1 MTAPSAQANETTD
14 VTSLPSS
21 PLAWC
26 RRIGVF
32 GVLLAVLWPWS
43 AVRAAEPVTVPD
55 AAAETA
61 PVGGRGGDVPP
72 PVSATET
79 QCGDGQDNDG
89 DTVYDCGDADCKDD
103 RACQPG
109 GNETG
114 EAACHDWVDND
125 DDGYVDCD
133 DFDCNGTETCK
144 GSWDSAAGVGVA
156 GGAGGPGDVKVGRGQ
171 TEADLLGKNGDND
184 GERDNIV
191 CADGIDNDNDG
202 RTDCDDLGCKLSSEV
217 TVCQPS
223 SNFRLSV
230 VARVAQ
236 SFDVQEKKSNTEFDV
251 LQLRALGEMP
261 FIQNSFFLISTR
273 LEKTPRVVF
282 AMFQVPLGKKGHYMN
297 VNSGGGGLSLELVR
311 SVHKRMLAD
320 PAYYVYNAF
329 EQGNGAAIEFGGPI
343 DKRGKYLYRTFL
355 GGGSGRFAGNIGGT
369 FFPDNNNNYT
379 FSAGAQFWMNFVGY
393 YNRWDTP
400 FIYTPS
406 PLAVALAVGGK
417 YDQRSQERYPATNV
431 QFIVRWRR
439 LQFSAEN
446 YTKRELVFKNW
457 QTAYNVQL
465 GVLAVSKRLMFAAD
479 FGQYLATKFEDP
491 PAVLGYDLR
500 RQIQEL
506 QYRAAAHVYLWRD
519 VLYLT
524 AIWRDR
530 RLEPPAGQTGIQ
542 VQQDLRLLL
551 TYRW

>member
-1 MTAPSAQANETTD
+1 MPDPEGVR
-14 VTSLPSS
+14 VTPARSENPPVKRPSS
-21 PLAWC
+21 ILLLLC
-26 RRIGVF
+26 LSF
-32 GVLLAVLWPWS
+32 GVLASVLLPATADAAVLELT
-43 AVRAAEPVTVPD
+43 ACEPEEGAGSEP
-55 AAAETA
+55 AAATRETNC
-61 PVGGRGGDVPP
+61 
-72 PVSATET
+72 S
-79 QCGDGQDNDG
+79 DGKDDDG
-89 DTVYDCGDADCKDD
+89 DTVYDCGDADCQGED
-103 RACQPG
+103 ACRKG
-109 GNETG
+109 GAENDEQR
-114 EAACHDWVDND
+114 CHDWVDND
-125 DDGYVDCD
+125 DDGFTDCD
-133 DFDCNGTETCK
+133 DFDCGSVEVCK
-144 GSWDSAAGVGVA
+144 GSWDRAGGGG
-156 GGAGGPGDVKVGRGQ
+156 GGAGGGGGGGDPVVGKGQ
-171 TEADLLGKNGDND
+171 TEADLIGKNGDAD
-184 GERDNIV
+184 GERDNVV
-191 CADGIDNDNDG
+191 CADGIDNDADG

-217 TVCQPS
+217 TVCQPG

-261 FIQNSFFLISTR
+261 FIQNSFFLISAR

-282 AMFQVPLGKKGHYMN
+282 AMFQVPLGKKGHYFN
-297 VNSGGGGLSLELVR
+297 INSGGGTLSLELIR
-311 SVHKRMLAD
+311 SVHKRMLSD

-329 EQGNGAAIEFGGPI
+329 EQGNGAAIEFGGPL
-343 DKRGKYLYRTFL
+343 DKKNKYLYRTFL

-417 YDQRSQERYPATNV
+417 YDQRAQERYPASNV

-446 YTKRELVFKNW
+446 YTKRELNFKNW

-465 GVLAVSKRLMFAAD
+465 GVLAVSKRLMLAAD

-491 PAVLGYDLR
+491 PAVLGYDLK

-519 VLYLT
+519 VLFLT

-530 RLEPPAGQTGIQ
+530 RLEPSAGQSGIQ
-542 VQQDLRLLL
+542 VMQDMRLLL

>member
-1 MTAPSAQANETTD
+1 MNR
-14 VTSLPSS
+14 VSLVLP
-21 PLAWC
+21 
-26 RRIGVF
+26 F
-32 GVLLAVLWPWS
+32 LLALVSTLSVWLGLNLD
-43 AVRAAEPVTVPD
+43 VHAAEPTVQDAAPD
-55 AAAETA
+55 APAADDARPGVETNC
-61 PVGGRGGDVPP
+61 
-72 PVSATET
+72 S
-79 QCGDGQDNDG
+79 DGLDDDG
-89 DTVYDCGDADCKDD
+89 DTVFDCGDDDCRSDP
-103 RACQPG
+103 ACRKG
-109 GNETG
+109 GTENT
-114 EAACHDWVDND
+114 EAACSDWIDND

-133 DFDCNGTETCK
+133 DFDCGDAVTCK
-144 GSWDSAAGVGVA
+144 GSWDTGTVPGSGTGVRA
-156 GGAGGPGDVKVGRGQ
+156 GGNGGATNASGDVVLRRGQ
-171 TEADLLGKNGDND
+171 DDADLLGKHGDND

-223 SNFRLSV
+223 GNFRLSV

-236 SFDVQEKKSNTEFDV
+236 SYDVQERQSNTEFDV

-261 FIQNSFFLISTR
+261 FIQNSFFLISAR
-273 LEKTPRVVF
+273 MEKTPRVVF

-320 PAYYVYNAF
+320 PAFYVYNAF
-329 EQGNGAAIEFGGPI
+329 EQGNGAAVEFGGPL
-343 DKRGKYLYRTFL
+343 DKKGKYLYRTFL

-379 FSAGAQFWMNFVGY
+379 FSAGAQVWMNFVGY

-417 YDQRSQERYPATNV
+417 YDQRAQERYPAANV

-439 LQFSAEN
+439 IQFSAEN
-446 YTKRELVFKNW
+446 YTKREINFKNW

-465 GVLAVSKRLMFAAD
+465 GVLAISKRLMFAGD
-479 FGQYLATKFEDP
+479 FGQYVATDFENP
-491 PAVLGYDLR
+491 PAVLGYDLSRQR
-500 RQIQEL
+500 REL

-519 VLYLT
+519 VLFLT

-530 RLEPPAGQTGIQ
+530 RLEPRAGEVGIE
-542 VQQDLRLLL
+542 VMQDARILM

>member
-1 MTAPSAQANETTD
+1 MNRVSLVLPFLIALVSTLSVWLGPNLD
-14 VTSLPSS
+14 VH
-21 PLAWC
+21 A
-26 RRIGVF
+26 
-32 GVLLAVLWPWS
+32 
-43 AVRAAEPVTVPD
+43 AAEPDVPAGPD
-55 AAAETA
+55 ADDARPAVETNCA
-61 PVGGRGGDVPP
+61 
-72 PVSATET
+72 
-79 QCGDGQDNDG
+79 DGADDDG
-89 DTVYDCGDADCKDD
+89 DTVYDCGDDDCKSDP
-103 RACQPG
+103 ACRKG
-109 GNETG
+109 GTENSETTCG
-114 EAACHDWVDND
+114 DWIDND

-133 DFDCNGTETCK
+133 DFDCGEATTCK
-144 GSWDSAAGVGVA
+144 GSWDTGTVPGSGMGATAGS
-156 GGAGGPGDVKVGRGQ
+156 GATNASGDVVLRRGQ
-171 TEADLLGKNGDND
+171 SDADLLGKNGDND

-223 SNFRLSV
+223 GNFRLSV

-236 SFDVQEKKSNTEFDV
+236 SYNVQERKSNTDFDV

-261 FIQNSFFLISTR
+261 FIQNSFFLISAR
-273 LEKTPRVVF
+273 MEKTPRVVF
-282 AMFQVPLGKKGHYMN
+282 AFFQVPLGKKGHYMN

-320 PAYYVYNAF
+320 PAFYVYNAF
-329 EQGNGAAIEFGGPI
+329 EQGNGAAVEFGGPI
-343 DKRGKYLYRTFL
+343 DKKGKFLYRTFL

-379 FSAGAQFWMNFVGY
+379 FSAGAQVWMNLVGY

-417 YDQRSQERYPATNV
+417 YDQRSQERYPAGNV

-439 LQFSAEN
+439 IQFSAES
-446 YTKRELVFKNW
+446 YTKREINFKNW

-465 GVLAVSKRLMFAAD
+465 GVLAVSKRLMFAGD
-479 FGQYLATKFEDP
+479 FGQYLATEFENP
-491 PAVLGYDLR
+491 PAVLGNDLSRQR
-500 RQIQEL
+500 REL
-506 QYRAAAHVYLWRD
+506 QYRVAAHVYLWRD

-530 RLEPPAGQTGIQ
+530 RLEPQPGDVGIELL
-542 VQQDLRLLL
+542 QDARILM

>member
-1 MTAPSAQANETTD
+1 VNR
-14 VTSLPSS
+14 VSLVLS
-21 PLAWC
+21 
-26 RRIGVF
+26 F
-32 GVLLAVLWPWS
+32 LLAFVATWLAPGNRAL
-43 AVRAAEPVTVPD
+43 AVEPDVPEPAGDPTPAEP
-55 AAAETA
+55 A
-61 PVGGRGGDVPP
+61 PVSEAPR
-72 PVSATET
+72 TET
-79 QCGDGQDNDG
+79 VCDDGQDNDG
-89 DTVYDCGDADCKDD
+89 DTVYDCGDDDCKSE
-103 RACQPG
+103 RACEKG
-109 GNETG
+109 GPENTETT
-114 EAACHDWVDND
+114 CHDWVDND

-133 DFDCNGTETCK
+133 DFDCGSTTACK
-144 GSWDSAAGVGVA
+144 GSWDTA
-156 GGAGGPGDVKVGRGQ
+156 GGGGASSGGGDDIRPGRGQ
-171 TEADLLGKNGDND
+171 SEADLIGKNGDND

-191 CADGIDNDNDG
+191 CADGVDNDNDG
-202 RTDCDDLGCKLSSEV
+202 RTDCDDLGCKLTSEV
-217 TVCQPS
+217 TVCQPGT
-223 SNFRLSV
+223 NFRLSV

-236 SFDVQEKKSNTEFDV
+236 SYDVQEKKSNTEFDV

-261 FIQNSFFLISTR
+261 FIQNSFFLISAR
-273 LEKTPRVVF
+273 MEKTPRVVF

-320 PAYYVYNAF
+320 PAFYVYNAF
-329 EQGNGAAIEFGGPI
+329 EQGNGAAVEFGGPI
-343 DKRGKYLYRTFL
+343 DKKGKYLYRTFL

-417 YDQRSQERYPATNV
+417 YDQRSQERYPAGNV

-457 QTAYNVQL
+457 QTAYNIQL
-465 GVLAVSKRLMFAAD
+465 GVLAISKRLMLAAD
-479 FGQYLATKFEDP
+479 FGQYLATDFEDP
-491 PAVLGYDLR
+491 PDVLGYDLR
-500 RQIQEL
+500 RQLQEL

-519 VLYLT
+519 VLFLT

-530 RLEPPAGQTGIQ
+530 RVEPAAGDSGIN
-542 VQQDLRLLL
+542 VIQDMRVLM

>member
-1 MTAPSAQANETTD
+1 MNR
-14 VTSLPSS
+14 V
-21 PLAWC
+21 PLALSFV
-26 RRIGVF
+26 IAFV
-32 GVLLAVLWPWS
+32 S
-43 AVRAAEPVTVPD
+43 AAAAWLGPNPD
-55 AAAETA
+55 AWGSQRWA
-61 PVGGRGGDVPP
+61 PDAGGVPELPGDPISAP
-72 PVSATET
+72 ATEPET
-79 QCGDGQDNDG
+79 PPDVASAIESECSDGQDNDG
-89 DTVYDCGDADCKDD
+89 DTVFDCGDNDCKSD
-103 RACQPG
+103 RSCKKGGPE
-109 GNETG
+109 GNEVT
-114 EAACHDWVDND
+114 CHDWVDND

-133 DFDCNGTETCK
+133 DFDCGSTEACK
-144 GSWDSAAGVGVA
+144 GSWDA
-156 GGAGGPGDVKVGRGQ
+156 GGAGGSGGGVAGDVKPGRGE
-171 TEADLLGKNGDND
+171 TEADLIGKNGDND
-184 GERDNIV
+184 GERDNVV
-191 CADGIDNDNDG
+191 CADGVDNDADG

-217 TVCQPS
+217 TVCQPG

-230 VARVAQ
+230 VARVTQ
-236 SFDVQEKKSNTEFDV
+236 SYDVQDKKSNTEFDV

-261 FIQNSFFLISTR
+261 FIQNSFFLISAR
-273 LEKTPRVVF
+273 MEKTPRVVF
-282 AMFQVPLGKKGHYMN
+282 AMFQVPLGKKGHYFN
-297 VNSGGGGLSLELVR
+297 VNSGGGSLSLELIR
-311 SVHKRMLAD
+311 SVHKRMLSD
-320 PAYYVYNAF
+320 PAFYVYNAF
-329 EQGNGAAIEFGGPI
+329 EQGNGAAVEFGGPI
-343 DKRGKYLYRTFL
+343 DKKGKYLYRTFL

-406 PLAVALAVGGK
+406 PLAVALAIGGK
-417 YDQRSQERYPATNV
+417 YDQRSQERYPASNV

-446 YTKRELVFKNW
+446 YVKRELVFKNW

-465 GVLAVSKRLMFAAD
+465 GVLAISKRLMLAAD
-479 FGQYLATKFEDP
+479 FGQYIATDFEDP
-491 PAVLGYDLR
+491 PTVVGSDLK

-530 RLEPPAGQTGIQ
+530 RVEPPAGQTGIQ
-542 VQQDLRLLL
+542 VMQDMRLLM